1 MASQTN
7 DDDPVDV
14 GESRP
19 LREWLEAEMIIHRHA
34 AENHQSNHV
43 TQPLMVLIRKTT
55 VAYAVAVLL
64 QEAISIA
71 PLTAEKVSLDNFI
84 VRTKKHEVKD
94 NNQKESFCAQVS
106 HFAADDIILGVDM
119 ISEKLSLAIIQ
130 PSSGGGGLEVRITS
144 PPLPGSSSSSSAF
157 EQMKE
162 STICQL
168 FGVLLYQLYSN
179 LDPFLEKNLE
189 GVVTDQDGVILDA
202 RGEKAERRVV
212 QLTYSTLRELGAPPI
227 VCMLVQHL
235 GECKECDA
243 YSSLKEAKDDLHL
256 LLLEPDRF
264 YSSSDAFKGGRPHLL
279 IQRDRLYGREREV
292 SVITDAF
299 SRVCAGESVA
309 LFIGGFSGSG
319 KTRLVQSVAASV
331 GMSGGYVLE
340 HKFDQASKDR
350 ALLQLIS
357 AFNKLCVLI
366 GNTSSKQNLQIVVNK
381 LTETFGS
388 DLTMLGRLLPGVHG
402 LVPQSMLSKQA
413 SYSGDGAQMNLQS
426 VCFILQQFMRIVS
439 STSHPVMIF
448 LDDLQ
453 VRNRLG
459 SVYGF
464 FFTIAHPLCILD
476 SHSVIC
482 QWCDGEVMK
491 VIHQIISSKSTGS
504 SFFFVGSYRSNEV
517 SPDHAVFHLMENL
530 ASSKVATQKLLLG
543 GVKVE
548 DLNTLISDSLRT
560 FPRLT
565 RGLSAII
572 HEKTEGSKSKSCVHL
587 DLTYLSL
594 PCS

>member
-1 MASQTN
+1 MASQTTV
-7 DDDPVDV
+7 DDPVDDV
-14 GESRP
+14 GDSRP
-19 LREWLEAEMIIHRHA
+19 LREWLEVEMISHHHT

-55 VAYAVAVLL
+55 VAYAVAALL

-71 PLTAEKVSLDNFI
+71 PLTTEKVSLDNFT
-84 VRTKKHEVKD
+84 VRSKKQEVKD
-94 NNQKESFCAQVS
+94 NNQTESFCAQVS
-106 HFAADDIILGVDM
+106 HAAADDIILGVDM
-119 ISEKLSLAIIQ
+119 VSEKLSLAIIQ
-130 PSSGGGGLEVRITS
+130 PSSDGGGLEVRIKS
-144 PPLPGSSSSSSAF
+144 PPLPGSSNSSSAF

-189 GVVTDQDGVILDA
+189 GVVSDQDGVILDA
-202 RGEKAERRVV
+202 RGEKAERLVV

-235 GECKECDA
+235 GECKECDGLSCDPNT

-264 YSSSDAFKGGRPHLL
+264 SSNSHAFNGEKPHLVK
-279 IQRDRLYGREREV
+279 RDRLYGREREV
-292 SVITDAF
+292 SAITDAF

-319 KTRLVQSVAASV
+319 KTRLVQSVVASV

-366 GNTSSKQNLQIVVNK
+366 GNTSSRENLQIVVNK

-388 DLTMLGRLLPGVHG
+388 DLTMLGRLLPAVHG
-402 LVPQSMLSKQA
+402 LVPQSMLSKQGN
-413 SYSGDGAQMNLQS
+413 YSGDGAQMNLQS
-426 VCFILQQFMRIVS
+426 VCFILQQFMRVVS

-453 VRNRLG
+453 VRYRVC
-459 SVYGF
+459 SVY
-464 FFTIAHPLCILD
+464 
-476 SHSVIC
+476 S
-482 QWCDGEVMK
+482 
-491 VIHQIISSKSTGS
+491 
-504 SFFFVGSYRSNEV
+504 
-517 SPDHAVFHLMENL
+517 
-530 ASSKVATQKLLLG
+530 
-543 GVKVE
+543 
-548 DLNTLISDSLRT
+548 
-560 FPRLT
+560 
-565 RGLSAII
+565 
-572 HEKTEGSKSKSCVHL
+572 
-587 DLTYLSL
+587 
-594 PCS
+594 

>member
-1 MASQTN
+1 MASPTK
-7 DDDPVDV
+7 DDESVDDV

-19 LREWLEAEMIIHRHA
+19 LREWLEAEMISHQHT

-43 TQPLMVLIRKTT
+43 TQPLMVLVRKTT
-55 VAYAVAVLL
+55 VAYAVATLL
-64 QEAISIA
+64 QEAMSIA
-71 PLTAEKVSLDNFI
+71 PLTAEKVSLDNFT
-84 VRTKKHEVKD
+84 VRTKKQEVKD
-94 NNQKESFCAQVS
+94 NNQNESFCAQVS
-106 HFAADDIILGVDM
+106 ATDDIILGVDM

-130 PSSGGGGLEVRITS
+130 SSDGVRITS
-144 PPLPGSSSSSSAF
+144 PLPGSSSSSSAF

-264 YSSSDAFKGGRPHLL
+264 SSSSDAFKGGRPHLL
-279 IQRDRLYGREREV
+279 LQRDRLYGREREV

-319 KTRLVQSVAASV
+319 KTRLVQSVVASV

-402 LVPQSMLSKQA
+402 LLPQSMLSKQGC
-413 SYSGDGAQMNLQS
+413 YSGDGAQMNLQS

-453 VRNRLG
+453 VRNRVC
-459 SVYGF
+459 SVY
-464 FFTIAHPLCILD
+464 
-476 SHSVIC
+476 
-482 QWCDGEVMK
+482 
-491 VIHQIISSKSTGS
+491 
-504 SFFFVGSYRSNEV
+504 N
-517 SPDHAVFHLMENL
+517 
-530 ASSKVATQKLLLG
+530 
-543 GVKVE
+543 
-548 DLNTLISDSLRT
+548 
-560 FPRLT
+560 
-565 RGLSAII
+565 
-572 HEKTEGSKSKSCVHL
+572 
-587 DLTYLSL
+587 
-594 PCS
+594 

>member
-19 LREWLEAEMIIHRHA
+19 LREWLEAEMISHQH
-34 AENHQSNHV
+34 NHQNQSNHV

-55 VAYAVAVLL
+55 VAYAVAALL

-84 VRTKKHEVKD
+84 VRTKKQEVKE

-106 HFAADDIILGVDM
+106 HVAADDIILGVDM

-130 PSSGGGGLEVRITS
+130 PSSDGGGLEVRITS

-235 GECKECDA
+235 GECKECDGLSCNPNT

-264 YSSSDAFKGGRPHLL
+264 LSSSDAFKGGRPHLL
-279 IQRDRLYGREREV
+279 LQRDRLYGREREV

-319 KTRLVQSVAASV
+319 KTRLVQSVVASV

-413 SYSGDGAQMNLQS
+413 SSSGDGAQMNLQS

-453 VRNRLG
+453 VRNRLC
-459 SVYGF
+459 SVY
-464 FFTIAHPLCILD
+464 
-476 SHSVIC
+476 S
-482 QWCDGEVMK
+482 
-491 VIHQIISSKSTGS
+491 
-504 SFFFVGSYRSNEV
+504 
-517 SPDHAVFHLMENL
+517 
-530 ASSKVATQKLLLG
+530 
-543 GVKVE
+543 
-548 DLNTLISDSLRT
+548 
-560 FPRLT
+560 
-565 RGLSAII
+565 
-572 HEKTEGSKSKSCVHL
+572 
-587 DLTYLSL
+587 
-594 PCS
+594 